1 VHDVLVWSKVPF
13 LYRDELVAGDR
24 FAGEHH
30 AQAHEVKRLGDE
42 PIVFE
47 FAVDGAKIEVAAKP
61 EPRSL
66 VTLPLTTGS
75 LTR

>member
-1 VHDVLVWSKVPF
+1 M
-13 LYRDELVAGDR
+13 LVALLI
-24 FAGEHH
+24 
-30 AQAHEVKRLGDE
+30 VLGVNL
-42 PIVFE
+42 VFE
-47 FAVDGAKIEVAAKP
+47 FAVDGAKIEVAARP